1 MLFYH
6 NASSILFKESG
17 EITDPAKLL
26 ISLQLLTSESIC
38 GDLITKYMQGVIHN
52 QLATS
57 GDITQ
62 GITPYLCLS
71 SIYNMFHLHLSFR
84 LHYHMHKLTWNV

>member
-1 MLFYH
+1 MKGKWGNKRPCQTADYLTAA
-6 NASSILFKESG
+6 NQWK
-17 EITDPAKLL
+17 
-26 ISLQLLTSESIC
+26 QLGIC
-38 GDLITKYMQGVIHN
+38 GDLITKYMQGVFHN

-71 SIYNMFHLHLSFR
+71 SIYNMFHMHLSFC